1 MLQKRPYP
9 RAARIAPSL
18 QQGLTKI
25 LGSYYPVPH
34 GGLLTVSEV
43 ELSRDLSFAK
53 IFISVLYFHQS
64 ENQSENRN
72 RENRDEDDQGE
83 NNQCKLREYLSEL
96 NKHVPRIR
104 HLLTTEIKLK
114 YIPNLL
120 FAHDEVPAEAEKIN
134 RLLQKSV

>member
-1 MLQKRPYP
+1 MLQKRPYA

-53 IFISVLYFHQS
+53 IFISVLYFHQ
-64 ENQSENRN
+64 NQN
-72 RENRDEDDQGE
+72 RESRDEDDQGE

-96 NKHVPRIR
+96 NKRVPRIR

-120 FAHDEVPAEAEKIN
+120 FAHDEIPAEAEKIN

>member
-1 MLQKRPYP
+1 MLQKRPYA

-34 GGLLTVSEV
+34 GGLMTVSEV

-53 IFISVLYFHQS
+53 VFISVLYFKQS
-64 ENQSENRN
+64 QNQSK
-72 RENRDEDDQGE
+72 DEDDQCE
-83 NNQCKLREYLSEL
+83 DNQCKVGKYLSEL
-96 NKHVPRIR
+96 NQHVPRIR
-104 HLLTTEIKLK
+104 HLLTTEVKIK

-120 FAHDEVPAEAEKIN
+120 FAHDEVPAAAEKIN
-134 RLLQKSV
+134 KLLQKSV